1 MNDSNYLDTSLKH
14 GVTKNVG
21 LGKNNNGDFAD
32 LKNRTYGQ
40 YTGWE
45 EENIPKDENGNYKK
59 RKDIGS
65 NESWLLNPEDY
76 I

>member
-1 MNDSNYLDTSLKH
+1 MMNEKTYEDENKNGNPNSLF
-14 GVTKNVG
+14 
-21 LGKNNNGDFAD
+21 GKNKNGEYAF
-32 LKNRTYGQ
+32 LKNNTSGQ

-45 EENIPKDENGNYKK
+45 EENIPRDEEGNYKK